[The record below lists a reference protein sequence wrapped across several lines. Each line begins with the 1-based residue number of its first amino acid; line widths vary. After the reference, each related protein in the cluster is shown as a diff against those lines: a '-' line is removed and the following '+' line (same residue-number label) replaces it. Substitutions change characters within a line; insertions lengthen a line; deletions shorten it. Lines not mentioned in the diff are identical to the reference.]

1 MDEVRPWLFIGGYRD
16 INHDW
21 LLSQKNIGAILQMV
35 ELASVP
41 GITTLYLEVEDEVP
55 IPSSLIRQGVDFIR
69 KHKASGKRI
78 LVACGAGVSRS
89 TAYCI
94 AALKEEEGLSLI
106 EAFKEIHRWHPEALP
121 NEAIWE
127 SLCDY
132 YKEPTPYLD
141 VFKALI
147 SKTAR

>member
-1 MDEVRPWLFIGGYRD
+1 MDEIRPWLFIGGYRD

-35 ELASVP
+35 ELSSVP
-41 GITTLYLEVEDEVP
+41 GITTLYIEVEDEAP
-55 IPSSLIRQGVDFIR
+55 IQRSMLRQGVDFIL
-69 KHKASGKRI
+69 KHKKAGDRI

-89 TAYCI
+89 SAFCI
-94 AALKEEEGLSLI
+94 AALREVEGMSLI
-106 EAFKEIHRWHPEALP
+106 DAFREVHRWHPESMP
-121 NEAIWE
+121 NEAVWD
-127 SLCDY
+127 SLCEY
-132 YKEPTPYLD
+132 YKEPTPYLE